1 MDYEYLSSVFK
12 HIGILINND
21 LKQEIIYYFPLV
33 FSEKSSKYEFKTSY
47 VVLAQPLGTFFV
59 DFINVD
65 FNNIDEFKEFFLKYP
80 SSILDKN
87 YKKIIKKNE
96 YSESEFNEL
105 LNKIYDKKVSTLK
118 KIQRQVDEILDY
130 TIIHP
135 RRNKEFTPTDRLL
148 VLQTVHENLT
158 LLRNNSM
165 ETLTFYKLN
174 NAPISNKTENE
185 LYDMIKKNEHSV
197 EKITVSI
204 PTSIESLIY
213 FSLCNVIENNLILK
227 ICKNCNNYFFA
238 NNSKTEYCN
247 NIAPYSD
254 KTCIEIGRNNSFIKT
269 LNEDD
274 LLERYYKIYH
284 RKATLAR
291 RNPDIKEYVKSF
303 DNYKKFGKIKLA
315 DYKSKSISKEEF
327 KSWLD
332 KKDKFV

>member
-33 FSEKSSKYEFKTSY
+33 FSEKSSKYMFKTSY
-47 VVLAQPLGTFFV
+47 VVLKQPLGTFFI
-59 DFINVD
+59 DFINAD
-65 FNNIDEFKEFFLKYP
+65 FDNIEEFKEFFLKY
-80 SSILDKN
+80 SFSILDKN
-87 YKKIIKKNE
+87 YTKLFKDKE
-96 YSESEFNEL
+96 YLESEFNEL
-105 LNKIYDKKVSTLK
+105 LNKIYDKKVSNLK
-118 KIQRQVDEILDY
+118 KIQGQVDEILDY

-135 RRNKEFTPTDRLL
+135 RRKDFTPIDRLL

-158 LLRNNSM
+158 LLRNNNM

-174 NAPISNKTENE
+174 NVPISNKTENE
-185 LYDMIKKNEHSV
+185 LYDLIKANEHRV

-213 FSLCNVIENNLILK
+213 FSLLNVLENNLILK
-227 ICKNCNNYFFA
+227 VCKNCNNYFFA

-254 KTCIEIGRNNSFIKT
+254 KPCIEIGRNHSFMKS

-327 KSWLD
+327 KIWLD

>member
-33 FSEKSSKYEFKTSY
+33 FSEKSSKYMFKTSY
-47 VVLAQPLGTFFV
+47 VVLKQPLGTFFI
-59 DFINVD
+59 DFINAD
-65 FNNIDEFKEFFLKYP
+65 FDNIEEFKEFFLKY
-80 SSILDKN
+80 SFSILDKN
-87 YKKIIKKNE
+87 YTKLFKDKE
-96 YSESEFNEL
+96 YLEYEINEL
-105 LNKIYDKKVSTLK
+105 LNKIYDKKVSNLK
-118 KIQRQVDEILDY
+118 KIQGQVDEILDY

-135 RRNKEFTPTDRLL
+135 RRKDFTPIDRLL

-158 LLRNNSM
+158 LLRNNNI
-165 ETLTFYKLN
+165 EALTFYKLN
-174 NAPISNKTENE
+174 NVPISNKTENE
-185 LYDMIKKNEHSV
+185 LYDLIKANEHRV

-213 FSLCNVIENNLILK
+213 FSLLNVLENNLILK
-227 ICKNCNNYFFA
+227 VCKNCNNYFFA

-254 KTCIEIGRNNSFIKT
+254 KPCIEIGRNHSFMKG

-274 LLERYYKIYH
+274 LLERYHKIYH

-327 KSWLD
+327 KIWLD

>member
-33 FSEKSSKYEFKTSY
+33 FSEKSSKYMFKTSY
-47 VVLAQPLGTFFV
+47 VVLKQPLGTFFV
-59 DFINVD
+59 DFINAD
-65 FNNIDEFKEFFLKYP
+65 FDNIEEFKEFFLKY
-80 SSILDKN
+80 SFCILDKN
-87 YKKIIKKNE
+87 YTKLFKDKE
-96 YSESEFNEL
+96 YLESEFNQL
-105 LNKIYDKKVSTLK
+105 LNKIYDKKVINLK
-118 KIQRQVDEILDY
+118 KIQGQVDEILDY

-135 RRNKEFTPTDRLL
+135 RRNKEFTPIDRLL

-158 LLRNNSM
+158 LLRNNNM

-185 LYDMIKKNEHSV
+185 LYDLIKTNEHRV

-213 FSLCNVIENNLILK
+213 FSLLNVLENNLILK
-227 ICKNCNNYFFA
+227 VCKNCNNYFFA

-254 KTCIEIGRNNSFIKT
+254 KPCIEIGRNNSFMKS

-327 KSWLD
+327 KIWLD

>member
-1 MDYEYLSSVFK
+1 M
-12 HIGILINND
+12 
-21 LKQEIIYYFPLV
+21 
-33 FSEKSSKYEFKTSY
+33 FKTSY
-47 VVLAQPLGTFFV
+47 VVLKQPLGTFFI
-59 DFINVD
+59 DFINAD
-65 FNNIDEFKEFFLKYP
+65 FDNIEEFKEFFLKY
-80 SSILDKN
+80 SFSILDKN
-87 YKKIIKKNE
+87 YTKLFKDKE
-96 YSESEFNEL
+96 YLESEFNEL
-105 LNKIYDKKVSTLK
+105 LNKIYGKKVSSLK
-118 KIQRQVDEILDY
+118 KIQNQVDEILDY

-135 RRNKEFTPTDRLL
+135 RKNKEFTPIDRLL

-158 LLRNNSM
+158 LLRNNNM

-185 LYDMIKKNEHSV
+185 LYDLIKANGHRV

-204 PTSIESLIY
+204 PPSIESLIY
-213 FSLCNVIENNLILK
+213 FSLLNVLENNLILK
-227 ICKNCNNYFFA
+227 VCKNCNNYFFA

-254 KTCIEIGRNNSFIKT
+254 KPCIEIGRNHSFMKS

-303 DNYKKFGKIKLA
+303 DNYKQFGKIKLA
-315 DYKSKSISKEEF
+315 DYKSKNISKEEF
-327 KSWLD
+327 KLWLD

>member
-33 FSEKSSKYEFKTSY
+33 FSEKSSKYMFKTSY
-47 VVLAQPLGTFFV
+47 VVLKQPLGTFFI
-59 DFINVD
+59 DFINAD
-65 FNNIDEFKEFFLKYP
+65 FDNIEEFKEFFLKY
-80 SSILDKN
+80 SFSILNKN
-87 YKKIIKKNE
+87 YTKLFKDKE

-105 LNKIYDKKVSTLK
+105 LNKIYDKKVSSLK
-118 KIQRQVDEILDY
+118 KIQGQVDEILDY

-135 RRNKEFTPTDRLL
+135 RRKDFTPIDRLL

-158 LLRNNSM
+158 LLRNNNM
-165 ETLTFYKLN
+165 EALTFYKLN

-185 LYDMIKKNEHSV
+185 LYDLIKANEHRV
-197 EKITVSI
+197 EKMTVSI

-213 FSLCNVIENNLILK
+213 FSLLNVLENNLILK
-227 ICKNCNNYFFA
+227 VCKNCNNYFFA

-254 KTCIEIGRNNSFIKT
+254 KPCIEIGRNHSFMKG
-269 LNEDD
+269 LNEDA

-327 KSWLD
+327 KIWLD

>member
-33 FSEKSSKYEFKTSY
+33 FSEKSSKYMFKTSY
-47 VVLAQPLGTFFV
+47 VVLKQPLGTFFI
-59 DFINVD
+59 DFINAD
-65 FNNIDEFKEFFLKYP
+65 FDNIEEFKEFFLKY
-80 SSILDKN
+80 SFSILDKN
-87 YKKIIKKNE
+87 YTKLFKDKE

-105 LNKIYDKKVSTLK
+105 LNKIYDKKVSSLK
-118 KIQRQVDEILDY
+118 KIQGQVDEILDY

-135 RRNKEFTPTDRLL
+135 RRKDLTPIDRLL

-158 LLRNNSM
+158 LLRNNNM
-165 ETLTFYKLN
+165 EALTFYKLN

-185 LYDMIKKNEHSV
+185 LYYLIKANEHRV
-197 EKITVSI
+197 EKMTVSI

-213 FSLCNVIENNLILK
+213 FSLLNVLENNLILK
-227 ICKNCNNYFFA
+227 VCKNCNNYFFA

-269 LNEDD
+269 LNEDT

-327 KSWLD
+327 KIWLD

>member
-33 FSEKSSKYEFKTSY
+33 FSEKSSKYMFKTSY
-47 VVLAQPLGTFFV
+47 VVLKQPLGTFFI
-59 DFINVD
+59 DFINAD
-65 FNNIDEFKEFFLKYP
+65 FDNIEEFKEFFLKY
-80 SSILDKN
+80 SFSILNKN
-87 YKKIIKKNE
+87 YTKLFKDKE

-105 LNKIYDKKVSTLK
+105 LNKIYDKKVSSLK
-118 KIQRQVDEILDY
+118 KIQGQVDEILDY

-135 RRNKEFTPTDRLL
+135 RRKDFTPIDRLL

-158 LLRNNSM
+158 LLRNNNM
-165 ETLTFYKLN
+165 EALTFYKLN

-185 LYDMIKKNEHSV
+185 LYDLIEANEHRV
-197 EKITVSI
+197 EKMTVSI

-213 FSLCNVIENNLILK
+213 FSLLNVLENNLILK
-227 ICKNCNNYFFA
+227 VCKNCNNYFFA

-254 KTCIEIGRNNSFIKT
+254 KPCIEIGRNHSFMKG
-269 LNEDD
+269 LNEDA

-327 KSWLD
+327 KIWLD

>member
-12 HIGILINND
+12 HIGILINNN

-33 FSEKSSKYEFKTSY
+33 FSEKTSKYMFKTSY
-47 VVLAQPLGTFFV
+47 VVLKQPLGTFFI

-65 FNNIDEFKEFFLKYP
+65 FNNIEEFKEFFLKY
-80 SSILDKN
+80 SFSILDKN
-87 YKKIIKKNE
+87 YTKLFKDKE

-105 LNKIYDKKVSTLK
+105 LNKIYDKKVSSLK
-118 KIQRQVDEILDY
+118 KIQGQVDEILDY

-135 RRNKEFTPTDRLL
+135 RRKDFTPIDRLL

-158 LLRNNSM
+158 LLRNNNM
-165 ETLTFYKLN
+165 EALTFYKLN

-185 LYDMIKKNEHSV
+185 LYDLIKANEHRV
-197 EKITVSI
+197 EKMTVSI

-213 FSLCNVIENNLILK
+213 FSLLNVLENNLILK
-227 ICKNCNNYFFA
+227 VCKNCNNYFFA

-254 KTCIEIGRNNSFIKT
+254 KPCIEIGRNHSFMKS

-327 KSWLD
+327 KIWLD

>member
-12 HIGILINND
+12 YIGILINND

-33 FSEKSSKYEFKTSY
+33 FSKKTSKYMFKTSY
-47 VVLAQPLGTFFV
+47 VVLKQPLGTFFI
-59 DFINVD
+59 DFINAD
-65 FNNIDEFKEFFLKYP
+65 FDNIEEFKELFLKY
-80 SSILDKN
+80 SFSILNKN
-87 YKKIIKKNE
+87 YTKLFKDKE
-96 YSESEFNEL
+96 YLESEFNEL
-105 LNKIYDKKVSTLK
+105 LNKIYDKKVSNLK
-118 KIQRQVDEILDY
+118 KIQGQVDEILDY

-135 RRNKEFTPTDRLL
+135 RRKDFTPIDRLL

-158 LLRNNSM
+158 LLRNNNI
-165 ETLTFYKLN
+165 EALTFYKLN
-174 NAPISNKTENE
+174 NVPISNKTENE
-185 LYDMIKKNEHSV
+185 LYDLIKANEHRV

-213 FSLCNVIENNLILK
+213 FSLLNVLENNLILK
-227 ICKNCNNYFFA
+227 VCKNCNNYFFA

-254 KTCIEIGRNNSFIKT
+254 KTCIEIGRNHSFMKS

-274 LLERYYKIYH
+274 LLEKYYKIYH

-327 KSWLD
+327 KIWLD

>member
-33 FSEKSSKYEFKTSY
+33 FSEKSSKYMFKTSY
-47 VVLAQPLGTFFV
+47 VVLKQPLGTFFI
-59 DFINVD
+59 DFINAD
-65 FNNIDEFKEFFLKYP
+65 FDNIEEFKEFFLKY
-80 SSILDKN
+80 SFSILDKN
-87 YKKIIKKNE
+87 YKKILKKNE
-96 YSESEFNEL
+96 YSEYEFNEL
-105 LNKIYDKKVSTLK
+105 LNKIYGKKVSSLK
-118 KIQRQVDEILDY
+118 KIQNQVDEILDY

-135 RRNKEFTPTDRLL
+135 RKNKEFTPIDRLL

-158 LLRNNSM
+158 LLRNNNM

-185 LYDMIKKNEHSV
+185 LYDLIKANEHRV

-213 FSLCNVIENNLILK
+213 FSLLNVLENNLILK
-227 ICKNCNNYFFA
+227 VCKNCNNYFFA

-254 KTCIEIGRNNSFIKT
+254 KPCIEIGRNHSFMKG
-269 LNEDD
+269 LNEDA

-327 KSWLD
+327 KIWLD

>member
-33 FSEKSSKYEFKTSY
+33 FSEKSSKYMFKTSY
-47 VVLAQPLGTFFV
+47 VVLTQPLGTFFV

-65 FNNIDEFKEFFLKYP
+65 FNNIEEFKEFFLKY
-80 SSILDKN
+80 SVSILDKN
-87 YKKIIKKNE
+87 YKKILKKNE
-96 YSESEFNEL
+96 YSEYEFNEL
-105 LNKIYDKKVSTLK
+105 LNKIYDKKVSSLK
-118 KIQRQVDEILDY
+118 KIQGQVDEILDY

-135 RRNKEFTPTDRLL
+135 RRKDFTPIDRLL

-158 LLRNNSM
+158 LLRNNNM
-165 ETLTFYKLN
+165 EALTFYKLN

-185 LYDMIKKNEHSV
+185 LYDLIEANEHRV
-197 EKITVSI
+197 EKMTVSI

-213 FSLCNVIENNLILK
+213 FSLLNVLENNLILK
-227 ICKNCNNYFFA
+227 VCKNCNNYFFA

-254 KTCIEIGRNNSFIKT
+254 KPCIEIGRNHSFMKG
-269 LNEDD
+269 LNEDA

-327 KSWLD
+327 KIWLD

>member
-12 HIGILINND
+12 HIGILINNNF
-21 LKQEIIYYFPLV
+21 KQEIIYYFPLV
-33 FSEKSSKYEFKTSY
+33 FSEKSSKYMFKTSY
-47 VVLAQPLGTFFV
+47 VVLKQPLGTFFI
-59 DFINVD
+59 DFINAD
-65 FNNIDEFKEFFLKYP
+65 FDNIEEFKEFFLKY
-80 SSILDKN
+80 SFSILNKN
-87 YKKIIKKNE
+87 YTKLFKDKE

-105 LNKIYDKKVSTLK
+105 LNKIYDKKVSSLK
-118 KIQRQVDEILDY
+118 KIQGQVDEILDY

-135 RRNKEFTPTDRLL
+135 RRKDFTPIDRLL

-158 LLRNNSM
+158 LLRNNNM
-165 ETLTFYKLN
+165 EALTFYKLN
-174 NAPISNKTENE
+174 NVPISNKTENE
-185 LYDMIKKNEHSV
+185 LYDLIKANEHRV

-213 FSLCNVIENNLILK
+213 FSLLNVLENNLILK
-227 ICKNCNNYFFA
+227 VCKNCNNYFFA

-254 KTCIEIGRNNSFIKT
+254 KPCIEIGRNHSFMKS

-327 KSWLD
+327 KIWLD

>member
-33 FSEKSSKYEFKTSY
+33 FSEKSSKYMFKTSY
-47 VVLAQPLGTFFV
+47 VVLKQPLGTFFI
-59 DFINVD
+59 DFINAD
-65 FNNIDEFKEFFLKYP
+65 FDNIEEFKEFFLKY
-80 SSILDKN
+80 SFSILDKN
-87 YKKIIKKNE
+87 YTKLFKDKE
-96 YSESEFNEL
+96 YLESEFNEL
-105 LNKIYDKKVSTLK
+105 LNKIYDKKVSNLK
-118 KIQRQVDEILDY
+118 KIQGQVDEILDY

-135 RRNKEFTPTDRLL
+135 RRKDFTPIDRLL

-158 LLRNNSM
+158 LLRNNNM

-185 LYDMIKKNEHSV
+185 LYDLIKANEHRV

-213 FSLCNVIENNLILK
+213 FSLLNVLENNLILK
-227 ICKNCNNYFFA
+227 VCKNCNNYFFA

-254 KTCIEIGRNNSFIKT
+254 KPCIEIGRNHSFMKS

-327 KSWLD
+327 KIWLD

>member
-33 FSEKSSKYEFKTSY
+33 FSEKSSKYMFKTSY
-47 VVLAQPLGTFFV
+47 VVLTQPLGTFFV

-65 FNNIDEFKEFFLKYP
+65 FNNIEEFKEFFLKY
-80 SSILDKN
+80 SVSILDKN
-87 YKKIIKKNE
+87 YKKILKKNE
-96 YSESEFNEL
+96 YSEYEFNEL
-105 LNKIYDKKVSTLK
+105 LNKIYGKKVSSLK
-118 KIQRQVDEILDY
+118 KIQNQVDEILDY

-135 RRNKEFTPTDRLL
+135 RRKDLTPIDRLL

-158 LLRNNSM
+158 LLRNNNM
-165 ETLTFYKLN
+165 EALTFYKLN

-185 LYDMIKKNEHSV
+185 LYDLIKANEHRV

-213 FSLCNVIENNLILK
+213 FSLLNVLENNLILK
-227 ICKNCNNYFFA
+227 VCKNCNNYFFA

-254 KTCIEIGRNNSFIKT
+254 KPCIEIGRNHSFMKG
-269 LNEDD
+269 LNEDA

-327 KSWLD
+327 KIWLD

>member
-12 HIGILINND
+12 YIGILINND

-33 FSEKSSKYEFKTSY
+33 FSEKSSKYMFKTSY
-47 VVLAQPLGTFFV
+47 VVLKQPLGTFF
-59 DFINVD
+59 
-65 FNNIDEFKEFFLKYP
+65 ID
-80 SSILDKN
+80 
-87 YKKIIKKNE
+87 
-96 YSESEFNEL
+96 
-105 LNKIYDKKVSTLK
+105 LK
-118 KIQRQVDEILDY
+118 KIQGQVDEILDY

-135 RRNKEFTPTDRLL
+135 RRKDFTPIDRLL

-158 LLRNNSM
+158 LLRNNNM

-174 NAPISNKTENE
+174 NVPISNKTENE
-185 LYDMIKKNEHSV
+185 LYDLIKANEHRV

-213 FSLCNVIENNLILK
+213 FSLLNVLENNLILK
-227 ICKNCNNYFFA
+227 VCKNCNNYFFA

-254 KTCIEIGRNNSFIKT
+254 KPCIEIGRNHSFMKG
-269 LNEDD
+269 LNEDA

-327 KSWLD
+327 KIWLD

>member
-12 HIGILINND
+12 YIGILINND

-33 FSEKSSKYEFKTSY
+33 FSKKTSKYMFKTSY
-47 VVLAQPLGTFFV
+47 VVLTQPLGTFFI
-59 DFINVD
+59 DFINAD
-65 FNNIDEFKEFFLKYP
+65 FDNIEEFKEFFLKY
-80 SSILDKN
+80 SFSILNKN
-87 YKKIIKKNE
+87 YTKLFKDKE

-105 LNKIYDKKVSTLK
+105 LNKIYDKKVSSLK
-118 KIQRQVDEILDY
+118 KIQGQVDEILDY

-135 RRNKEFTPTDRLL
+135 RRKDLTPIDRLL

-158 LLRNNSM
+158 LLRNNNM
-165 ETLTFYKLN
+165 EALTFYKLN

-185 LYDMIKKNEHSV
+185 LYDLIKANEHRV
-197 EKITVSI
+197 EKMTVSI

-213 FSLCNVIENNLILK
+213 FSLLNVLENNLILK
-227 ICKNCNNYFFA
+227 VCKNCNNYFFA

-269 LNEDD
+269 LNEDT

-315 DYKSKSISKEEF
+315 DYKSKSISQEEF

>member
-12 HIGILINND
+12 YIGILINND

-33 FSEKSSKYEFKTSY
+33 FSEKSSKYMFKTSY
-47 VVLAQPLGTFFV
+47 VVLKQPLGTFFI
-59 DFINVD
+59 DFINAD
-65 FNNIDEFKEFFLKYP
+65 FDNIEEFKEFFLKY
-80 SSILDKN
+80 SFSILDKN
-87 YKKIIKKNE
+87 YTKLFKDKE
-96 YSESEFNEL
+96 YLESEFNEL
-105 LNKIYDKKVSTLK
+105 LNKIYDKKVSSLK
-118 KIQRQVDEILDY
+118 KIQGQVDEILDY

-135 RRNKEFTPTDRLL
+135 RRKDFTPIDRLL

-158 LLRNNSM
+158 LLRNNNM
-165 ETLTFYKLN
+165 EALTFYKLN

-185 LYDMIKKNEHSV
+185 LYDLIKANEHRV
-197 EKITVSI
+197 EKMTVSI

-213 FSLCNVIENNLILK
+213 FSLLNVLENNLILK
-227 ICKNCNNYFFA
+227 VCKNCNNYFFA

-254 KTCIEIGRNNSFIKT
+254 KPCIEIGRNHSFMKG
-269 LNEDD
+269 LNEDA

-327 KSWLD
+327 KIWLD

>member
-12 HIGILINND
+12 YIGILINND

-33 FSEKSSKYEFKTSY
+33 FSKKTSKYMFKTSY
-47 VVLAQPLGTFFV
+47 VVLTQPLGTFFI
-59 DFINVD
+59 DFINAD
-65 FNNIDEFKEFFLKYP
+65 FDNIEEFKEFFLKY
-80 SSILDKN
+80 SFSILNKN
-87 YKKIIKKNE
+87 YTKLFKDKE

-105 LNKIYDKKVSTLK
+105 LNKIYDKKVSSLK
-118 KIQRQVDEILDY
+118 KIQGQVDEILDY

-135 RRNKEFTPTDRLL
+135 RRKDLTPIDRLL

-158 LLRNNSM
+158 LLRNNNM
-165 ETLTFYKLN
+165 EALTFYKLN

-185 LYDMIKKNEHSV
+185 LYDLIKANEHRV
-197 EKITVSI
+197 EKMTVSI

-213 FSLCNVIENNLILK
+213 FSLLNVLENNLILK
-227 ICKNCNNYFFA
+227 VCKNCNNYFFA

-254 KTCIEIGRNNSFIKT
+254 KPCIEIGRNHSFMKS

-327 KSWLD
+327 KIWLD

>member
-47 VVLAQPLGTFFV
+47 VVLTQPLGTFFV

-65 FNNIDEFKEFFLKYP
+65 FNNIEEFKEFFLKY
-80 SSILDKN
+80 SVSILDKN
-87 YKKIIKKNE
+87 YKKILKKNE
-96 YSESEFNEL
+96 YSEYEFNEL
-105 LNKIYDKKVSTLK
+105 LNKIYGKKVSSLK
-118 KIQRQVDEILDY
+118 KIQNQVDEILDY

-135 RRNKEFTPTDRLL
+135 RKNKEFTPIDRLL

-158 LLRNNSM
+158 LLRNNNM

-185 LYDMIKKNEHSV
+185 LYDLIKANGHRV

-204 PTSIESLIY
+204 PPSIESLIY
-213 FSLCNVIENNLILK
+213 FSLLNVLENNLILK
-227 ICKNCNNYFFA
+227 VCKNCNNYFFA

-254 KTCIEIGRNNSFIKT
+254 KPCIEIGRNHSFMKG
-269 LNEDD
+269 LNEDA

-327 KSWLD
+327 KIWLD

>member
-33 FSEKSSKYEFKTSY
+33 FSEKSSKYMFKTSY
-47 VVLAQPLGTFFV
+47 VVLKQPLGTFFI
-59 DFINVD
+59 DFINAD
-65 FNNIDEFKEFFLKYP
+65 FDNIEEFKEFFLKY
-80 SSILDKN
+80 SFSILDKN
-87 YKKIIKKNE
+87 YTKLFKDKE
-96 YSESEFNEL
+96 YLESEFNEL
-105 LNKIYDKKVSTLK
+105 LNKIYDKKVSNLK
-118 KIQRQVDEILDY
+118 KIQGQVDEILDY

-135 RRNKEFTPTDRLL
+135 RRKDFTPIDRLL

-158 LLRNNSM
+158 LLRNNNM

-185 LYDMIKKNEHSV
+185 LYDLIKANGHRV

-204 PTSIESLIY
+204 PPSIESLIY
-213 FSLCNVIENNLILK
+213 FSLLNVLENNLILK
-227 ICKNCNNYFFA
+227 VCKNCNNYFFA

-254 KTCIEIGRNNSFIKT
+254 KPCIEIGRNHSFMKS

>member
-33 FSEKSSKYEFKTSY
+33 FSEKSSKYMFKTSY
-47 VVLAQPLGTFFV
+47 VVLKQPLGTFFI
-59 DFINVD
+59 DFINAD
-65 FNNIDEFKEFFLKYP
+65 FDNIEEFKEFFLKY
-80 SSILDKN
+80 SFSILDKN
-87 YKKIIKKNE
+87 YTKLFKDKE
-96 YSESEFNEL
+96 YLESEFNEL
-105 LNKIYDKKVSTLK
+105 LNKIYDKKVSNLK
-118 KIQRQVDEILDY
+118 KIQGQVDEILDY

-135 RRNKEFTPTDRLL
+135 RRKDFTPIDRLL

-158 LLRNNSM
+158 LLRNNNM
-165 ETLTFYKLN
+165 EALTFYKLN

-185 LYDMIKKNEHSV
+185 LYDLIKANEHRV
-197 EKITVSI
+197 EKMTVSI

-213 FSLCNVIENNLILK
+213 FSLLNVLENNLILK
-227 ICKNCNNYFFA
+227 VCKNCNNYFFA

-254 KTCIEIGRNNSFIKT
+254 KTCIEIGRNNSFIRT
-269 LNEDD
+269 LNEDT

-327 KSWLD
+327 KIWLD

>member
-33 FSEKSSKYEFKTSY
+33 FSEKSSKYMFKTSY
-47 VVLAQPLGTFFV
+47 VVLKQPLGTFFI
-59 DFINVD
+59 DFINAD
-65 FNNIDEFKEFFLKYP
+65 FDNIEEFKEFFLKYS

-87 YKKIIKKNE
+87 YKKILKKDE

-105 LNKIYDKKVSTLK
+105 LNKIYDKKLSNLK
-118 KIQRQVDEILDY
+118 KIQGQVDEILDY

-135 RRNKEFTPTDRLL
+135 RRKDFTPIDRLL

-158 LLRNNSM
+158 LLRNNNM

-185 LYDMIKKNEHSV
+185 LYDLIKANEHRV

-213 FSLCNVIENNLILK
+213 FSLLNVLENNLILK
-227 ICKNCNNYFFA
+227 VCKNCNNYFFA

-254 KTCIEIGRNNSFIKT
+254 KPCIEIGRNNSFIKT
-269 LNEDD
+269 LNEDA

-327 KSWLD
+327 KIWLD

>member
-1 MDYEYLSSVFK
+1 MDYEYLSSIFK
-12 HIGILINND
+12 HIGILINNN

-33 FSEKSSKYEFKTSY
+33 FSEKSSKYMFKTSY
-47 VVLAQPLGTFFV
+47 VVLKQPLGTFFI
-59 DFINVD
+59 DFINAD
-65 FNNIDEFKEFFLKYP
+65 FDNIEEFKEFFLKY
-80 SSILDKN
+80 SFSILDKN
-87 YKKIIKKNE
+87 YTKLFKDKE
-96 YSESEFNEL
+96 YLESEFNEL
-105 LNKIYDKKVSTLK
+105 LNKIYDKKVSNLK
-118 KIQRQVDEILDY
+118 KIQGQVDEILDY

-135 RRNKEFTPTDRLL
+135 RRKDFTPIDRLL

-158 LLRNNSM
+158 LLRNNNM

-174 NAPISNKTENE
+174 NVPISNKTENE
-185 LYDMIKKNEHSV
+185 LYDLIKANEHRV

-213 FSLCNVIENNLILK
+213 FSLLNVLENNLILK
-227 ICKNCNNYFFA
+227 VCKNCNNYFFA

-254 KTCIEIGRNNSFIKT
+254 KPCIEIGRNHSFMKS

-274 LLERYYKIYH
+274 LLEKYYKIYH

-327 KSWLD
+327 KIWLD

>member
-33 FSEKSSKYEFKTSY
+33 FSEKSSKYMFKTSY
-47 VVLAQPLGTFFV
+47 VVLKQPLGTFFI
-59 DFINVD
+59 DFINAD
-65 FNNIDEFKEFFLKYP
+65 FDNIEEFKEFFLKY
-80 SSILDKN
+80 SFSILDKN
-87 YKKIIKKNE
+87 YTKLFKDKE
-96 YSESEFNEL
+96 YLESEFNEL
-105 LNKIYDKKVSTLK
+105 LNKIYDKKVSNLK
-118 KIQRQVDEILDY
+118 KIQGQVDEILDY

-135 RRNKEFTPTDRLL
+135 RRKDFTPIDRLL

-158 LLRNNSM
+158 LLRNNNM

-185 LYDMIKKNEHSV
+185 LYDLIKANGHRV

>member
-12 HIGILINND
+12 YIGILINND

-33 FSEKSSKYEFKTSY
+33 FSEKSSKYMFKTSY
-47 VVLAQPLGTFFV
+47 VVLKQPLGTFFI
-59 DFINVD
+59 DFINAD
-65 FNNIDEFKEFFLKYP
+65 FDNIEEFKEFFLKY
-80 SSILDKN
+80 SFSILNKN
-87 YKKIIKKNE
+87 YTKLFKDKE
-96 YSESEFNEL
+96 YSESEFNKL
-105 LNKIYDKKVSTLK
+105 LNKIYDKKVSSLK
-118 KIQRQVDEILDY
+118 KIQGQVDEILDY

-135 RRNKEFTPTDRLL
+135 RKNKEFTPIDRLL

-158 LLRNNSM
+158 LLRNNNM

-185 LYDMIKKNEHSV
+185 LYDLIKANEHRV

-213 FSLCNVIENNLILK
+213 FSLLNVLENNLILK

-254 KTCIEIGRNNSFIKT
+254 KPCIEIGRNHSFMKS

-315 DYKSKSISKEEF
+315 DYKSKSISQEEF

>member
-33 FSEKSSKYEFKTSY
+33 FSEKSSKYMFKTSY
-47 VVLAQPLGTFFV
+47 VVLKQPLGTFFI
-59 DFINVD
+59 DFINAD
-65 FNNIDEFKEFFLKYP
+65 FDNIEEFKEFFLKF
-80 SSILDKN
+80 SFSILDKN
-87 YKKIIKKNE
+87 YTKLFKDKE
-96 YSESEFNEL
+96 YLESEFNEL
-105 LNKIYDKKVSTLK
+105 LNKIYDKKVSNLK
-118 KIQRQVDEILDY
+118 KIQGQVDEILDY

-135 RRNKEFTPTDRLL
+135 RRKDFTPIDRLL

-158 LLRNNSM
+158 LLRNNNM

-174 NAPISNKTENE
+174 NVPISNKTENE
-185 LYDMIKKNEHSV
+185 LYDLIKANEHRV

-213 FSLCNVIENNLILK
+213 FSLLNVLENNLILK
-227 ICKNCNNYFFA
+227 VCKNCNNYFFA

-254 KTCIEIGRNNSFIKT
+254 KPCIEIGRNHSFMKS

-274 LLERYYKIYH
+274 LLEKYYKIYH

-327 KSWLD
+327 KIWLD

>member
-12 HIGILINND
+12 YIGILINND

-33 FSEKSSKYEFKTSY
+33 FSEKSSKYMFKTSY
-47 VVLAQPLGTFFV
+47 VVLKQPLGTFFI
-59 DFINVD
+59 DFINAD
-65 FNNIDEFKEFFLKYP
+65 FDNIEEFKEFFLKY
-80 SSILDKN
+80 SFSILNKN
-87 YKKIIKKNE
+87 YTKLFKDKE

-105 LNKIYDKKVSTLK
+105 LNKIYDKKVSSLK
-118 KIQRQVDEILDY
+118 KIQGQVDEILDY

-135 RRNKEFTPTDRLL
+135 RRKDFTPIDRLL

-158 LLRNNSM
+158 LLRNNNM

-174 NAPISNKTENE
+174 NVPISNKTENE
-185 LYDMIKKNEHSV
+185 LYDLIKANEHRV

-213 FSLCNVIENNLILK
+213 FSLLNVLENNLILK
-227 ICKNCNNYFFA
+227 VCKNCNNYFFA

-254 KTCIEIGRNNSFIKT
+254 KPCIEIGRNHSFMKS

-315 DYKSKSISKEEF
+315 DYKSKSISQEEF

>member
-33 FSEKSSKYEFKTSY
+33 FSEKSSKYMFKTSY
-47 VVLAQPLGTFFV
+47 VVLKQPLGTFFI
-59 DFINVD
+59 DFINAD
-65 FNNIDEFKEFFLKYP
+65 FDNIEEFKEFFLKY
-80 SSILDKN
+80 SFSILDKN
-87 YKKIIKKNE
+87 YTKLFKDKE
-96 YSESEFNEL
+96 YLESEFNEL
-105 LNKIYDKKVSTLK
+105 LNKIYDKKVSNLK
-118 KIQRQVDEILDY
+118 KIQGQVDEILDY

-135 RRNKEFTPTDRLL
+135 RRKDFTPIDRLL

-158 LLRNNSM
+158 LLRNNNM

-185 LYDMIKKNEHSV
+185 LYDLIKANGHRV

-204 PTSIESLIY
+204 PPSIESLIY
-213 FSLCNVIENNLILK
+213 FSLLNVLENNLILK
-227 ICKNCNNYFFA
+227 VCKNCNNYFFA

-254 KTCIEIGRNNSFIKT
+254 KPCIEIGRNHSFMKG
-269 LNEDD
+269 LNEDA

-327 KSWLD
+327 KIWLD

>member
-33 FSEKSSKYEFKTSY
+33 FSEKSSKYMFKTSY
-47 VVLAQPLGTFFV
+47 VVLKQPLGTFFI
-59 DFINVD
+59 DFINAD
-65 FNNIDEFKEFFLKYP
+65 FDNIEEFKEFFLKY
-80 SSILDKN
+80 SFSILNKN
-87 YKKIIKKNE
+87 YTKLFKDKE
-96 YSESEFNEL
+96 YSESEFNKL
-105 LNKIYDKKVSTLK
+105 LNKIYDKKVSNLK
-118 KIQRQVDEILDY
+118 KIQGQVDEILDY

-135 RRNKEFTPTDRLL
+135 RRKDFTPIDRLL

-158 LLRNNSM
+158 LLRNNNM

-185 LYDMIKKNEHSV
+185 LYDLIKANEHRV

-213 FSLCNVIENNLILK
+213 FSLLNVLENNLILK
-227 ICKNCNNYFFA
+227 VCKNCNNYFFA

-254 KTCIEIGRNNSFIKT
+254 KPCIEIGRNHSFMKG
-269 LNEDD
+269 LNEDA

-327 KSWLD
+327 KIWLD

>member
-12 HIGILINND
+12 YIGILINND

-33 FSEKSSKYEFKTSY
+33 FSKKTSKYMFKTSY
-47 VVLAQPLGTFFV
+47 VVLTQPLGTFFFF
-59 DFINVD
+59 FINVD
-65 FNNIDEFKEFFLKYP
+65 FNNIEEFKEFFLKY
-80 SSILDKN
+80 SVSILDKN
-87 YKKIIKKNE
+87 YKKILKKNE
-96 YSESEFNEL
+96 YSEYEFNEL
-105 LNKIYDKKVSTLK
+105 LNKIYGKKVSSLK
-118 KIQRQVDEILDY
+118 KIQNQVDEILDY

-135 RRNKEFTPTDRLL
+135 RRKDLTPIDRLL

-158 LLRNNSM
+158 LLRNNNM
-165 ETLTFYKLN
+165 EALTFYKLN

-185 LYDMIKKNEHSV
+185 LYDLIKANEHRV

-213 FSLCNVIENNLILK
+213 FSLLNVLENNLILK
-227 ICKNCNNYFFA
+227 VCKNCNNYFFA

-254 KTCIEIGRNNSFIKT
+254 KPCIEIGRNHSFMKG
-269 LNEDD
+269 LNEDA

-327 KSWLD
+327 KIWLD

>member
-33 FSEKSSKYEFKTSY
+33 FSEKSSKYMFKTSY
-47 VVLAQPLGTFFV
+47 VVLKQPLGTFFI
-59 DFINVD
+59 DFINAD
-65 FNNIDEFKEFFLKYP
+65 FDNIEEFKEFFLKY
-80 SSILDKN
+80 SFSILNKN
-87 YKKIIKKNE
+87 YTKLFKDKE

-105 LNKIYDKKVSTLK
+105 LNKIYDKKVSSLK
-118 KIQRQVDEILDY
+118 KIQGQVDEILDY

-135 RRNKEFTPTDRLL
+135 RRKDFTPIDRLL

-158 LLRNNSM
+158 LLRNNNM
-165 ETLTFYKLN
+165 EALTFYKLN

-185 LYDMIKKNEHSV
+185 LYDLIKANEHRV
-197 EKITVSI
+197 EKMTVSI

-213 FSLCNVIENNLILK
+213 FSLLNVLENNLILK
-227 ICKNCNNYFFA
+227 VCKNCNNYFFA

-269 LNEDD
+269 LNEDT

-315 DYKSKSISKEEF
+315 DYKSKSISQEEF

>member
-1 MDYEYLSSVFK
+1 
-12 HIGILINND
+12 
-21 LKQEIIYYFPLV
+21 
-33 FSEKSSKYEFKTSY
+33 
-47 VVLAQPLGTFFV
+47 
-59 DFINVD
+59 
-65 FNNIDEFKEFFLKYP
+65 
-80 SSILDKN
+80 
-87 YKKIIKKNE
+87 
-96 YSESEFNEL
+96 
-105 LNKIYDKKVSTLK
+105 
-118 KIQRQVDEILDY
+118 
-130 TIIHP
+130 
-135 RRNKEFTPTDRLL
+135 
-148 VLQTVHENLT
+148 
-158 LLRNNSM
+158 M

-174 NAPISNKTENE
+174 NVPISNKTENE
-185 LYDMIKKNEHSV
+185 LYDLIKANEHRV

-213 FSLCNVIENNLILK
+213 FSLLNVLENNLILK
-227 ICKNCNNYFFA
+227 VCKNCNNYFFA

-254 KTCIEIGRNNSFIKT
+254 KPCIEIGRNHSFMKG
-269 LNEDD
+269 LNEDA

-327 KSWLD
+327 KIWLD

>member
-33 FSEKSSKYEFKTSY
+33 FSEKTSKYMFKTSY
-47 VVLAQPLGTFFV
+47 VVLKQPLGTFFI
-59 DFINVD
+59 DFINAD
-65 FNNIDEFKEFFLKYP
+65 FDNIEEFKEFFLKY
-80 SSILDKN
+80 SFSILDKN
-87 YKKIIKKNE
+87 YTKLFKDKE
-96 YSESEFNEL
+96 YLESEFNEL
-105 LNKIYDKKVSTLK
+105 LNKIYGKKVSSLK
-118 KIQRQVDEILDY
+118 KIQNQVDEILDY

-135 RRNKEFTPTDRLL
+135 RKNKEFTPIDRLL

-158 LLRNNSM
+158 LLRNNNM

-185 LYDMIKKNEHSV
+185 LYDLIKANGHRV

-204 PTSIESLIY
+204 PPSIESLIY
-213 FSLCNVIENNLILK
+213 FSLLNVLENNLILK
-227 ICKNCNNYFFA
+227 VCKNCNNYFFA

-254 KTCIEIGRNNSFIKT
+254 KPCIEIGRNHSFMKS

-303 DNYKKFGKIKLA
+303 DNYKQFGKIKLA
-315 DYKSKSISKEEF
+315 DYKSKNISKEEF
-327 KSWLD
+327 KLWLD

>member
-33 FSEKSSKYEFKTSY
+33 FSEKSSKYMFKTSY
-47 VVLAQPLGTFFV
+47 VVLKQPLGTFFV
-59 DFINVD
+59 DFINAD
-65 FNNIDEFKEFFLKYP
+65 FDNIEEFKEFFLKY
-80 SSILDKN
+80 SFCILDKN
-87 YKKIIKKNE
+87 YTKLFKDKE
-96 YSESEFNEL
+96 YLESEFNQL
-105 LNKIYDKKVSTLK
+105 LNKIYDKKVINLK
-118 KIQRQVDEILDY
+118 KIQGQVDEILDY

-135 RRNKEFTPTDRLL
+135 RRKDFTPIDRLL

-158 LLRNNSM
+158 LLRNNNM

-185 LYDMIKKNEHSV
+185 LYDLIKTNEHRV
-197 EKITVSI
+197 EKMTVSI

-213 FSLCNVIENNLILK
+213 FSLLNVLENNLILK
-227 ICKNCNNYFFA
+227 VCKNCNNYFFA

-254 KTCIEIGRNNSFIKT
+254 KPCIEIGRNHSFMKS

>member
-33 FSEKSSKYEFKTSY
+33 FSEKSSKYMFKTSY
-47 VVLAQPLGTFFV
+47 VVLKQPLGTFFI
-59 DFINVD
+59 DFINAD
-65 FNNIDEFKEFFLKYP
+65 FDNIEEFKEFFLKY
-80 SSILDKN
+80 SFSILDKN
-87 YKKIIKKNE
+87 YTKLFKDKE
-96 YSESEFNEL
+96 YLESEFNEL
-105 LNKIYDKKVSTLK
+105 LNKIYDKKVSSLK
-118 KIQRQVDEILDY
+118 KIQGQVDEILDY

-135 RRNKEFTPTDRLL
+135 RRKDFTPIDRLL

-158 LLRNNSM
+158 LLRNNNM
-165 ETLTFYKLN
+165 EALTFYKLN

-185 LYDMIKKNEHSV
+185 LYDLIKANEHRV

-213 FSLCNVIENNLILK
+213 FSLLNVLENNLILK
-227 ICKNCNNYFFA
+227 VCKNCNNYFFA

-254 KTCIEIGRNNSFIKT
+254 KPCIEIGRNHSFMKS

-327 KSWLD
+327 KIWLD